1 MTTPSNTPL
10 VAVTA
15 GEPAGIGPDLCA
27 MISDH
32 TFPARI
38 VVIADETL
46 LHTRARKLGFTG
58 APPRFNSRDSAP
70 AFSVLHVPLKKQA
83 VAGRLDPANSRYVL
97 RTLEIATDGCR
108 DGIFDAM
115 ATAPVHKGVINDAGI
130 PFTGHTEFL
139 QERLLAP
146 HVVMMLAGG
155 GMRVALATTHLPLH
169 QVAAAITGESLERT
183 LRVLRG
189 DLVQRF
195 AIAQPRI
202 IVAGLNPHAGE
213 GGLLGTEDD
222 ALIQPAVERLRAE
235 GHDVSGPWPG
245 DTVFHRHLQ
254 GEFDAVAAIYHDQG
268 LAPLKTVDFA
278 TSANLSLGL
287 KHVRTSPDHGTA
299 YELAGTG
306 RADRGSFDSAVR
318 LARLLSA

>member
-1 MTTPSNTPL
+1 M
-10 VAVTA
+10 AFA
-15 GEPAGIGPDLCA
+15 GGRLTVGLATWHIP
-27 MISDH
+27 
-32 TFPARI
+32 
-38 VVIADETL
+38 
-46 LHTRARKLGFTG
+46 LHTVATTLTSEDVRRTVLALITLRKKLGDD
-58 APPRFNSRDSAP
+58 R
-70 AFSVLHVPLKKQA
+70 
-83 VAGRLDPANSRYVL
+83 
-97 RTLEIATDGCR
+97 
-108 DGIFDAM
+108 
-115 ATAPVHKGVINDAGI
+115 
-130 PFTGHTEFL
+130 
-139 QERLLAP
+139 
-146 HVVMMLAGG
+146 
-155 GMRVALATTHLPLH
+155 
-169 QVAAAITGESLERT
+169 
-183 LRVLRG
+183 
-189 DLVQRF
+189 
-195 AIAQPRI
+195 PRI
-202 IVAGLNPHAGE
+202 AVCGLNPHAGE

-254 GEFDAVAAIYHDQG
+254 GDFDAVAAIYHDQG